1 MARSRRNA
9 QLMNR
14 LRNTPIT
21 EESPGLLLH
30 DFQTLLDFAEQNAL
44 PLTGMHVLPTRT
56 LRVLNEQLQ
65 RRIEHGLTRPQQ
77 KSFPHINGLFLLLRA
92 SGLTT
97 VNALGDKP
105 ILEVDPAMRHSWD
118 QLNPDERYFALLESW
133 LIRGDPIII
142 GNEQRGFYLNPPLR
156 QWNSFFMHLEEGR
169 WSEDDWIERTRYY
182 PGLYNLALM
191 ELFGL
196 IMIEDDSP
204 VEKAGWRI
212 RDVQAT
218 QWGEVLLTALR
229 PRLVEDWSLWEQ
241 LQQPALVAPGVL
253 QPIIG
258 PYRPAY
264 RTVFA
269 PSDHEHQ
276 SGLFVFK
283 VMLSSTLWR
292 RIAIGGDRLLEDL
305 SDAILAA
312 YNFDHDHL
320 YRFLY
325 PTRFGT
331 EAEVAHPYIEE
342 APRHTTDVQI
352 GDLPAQPGFQ
362 MIYHYDFGDDW
373 RFSLVLERIEPQE
386 EMQERYKIIEREGE
400 SPEQYSYW

>member
-1 MARSRRNA
+1 MMARSRRNA

-142 GNEQRGFYLNPPLR
+142 GNEQR
-156 QWNSFFMHLEEGR
+156 
-169 WSEDDWIERTRYY
+169 
-182 PGLYNLALM
+182 
-191 ELFGL
+191 
-196 IMIEDDSP
+196 
-204 VEKAGWRI
+204 
-212 RDVQAT
+212 
-218 QWGEVLLTALR
+218 
-229 PRLVEDWSLWEQ
+229 
-241 LQQPALVAPGVL
+241 
-253 QPIIG
+253 
-258 PYRPAY
+258 
-264 RTVFA
+264 
-269 PSDHEHQ
+269 
-276 SGLFVFK
+276 
-283 VMLSSTLWR
+283 
-292 RIAIGGDRLLEDL
+292 
-305 SDAILAA
+305 
-312 YNFDHDHL
+312 
-320 YRFLY
+320 
-325 PTRFGT
+325 
-331 EAEVAHPYIEE
+331 
-342 APRHTTDVQI
+342 
-352 GDLPAQPGFQ
+352 
-362 MIYHYDFGDDW
+362 
-373 RFSLVLERIEPQE
+373 
-386 EMQERYKIIEREGE
+386 
-400 SPEQYSYW
+400 